1 MIMLKIA
8 QVRLADADAR
18 RQLLLGDMAGAAQV
32 FDVAADLT
40 QAFFRRT
47 CSTPCILYKQIKST

>member
-1 MIMLKIA
+1 MLC
-8 QVRLADADAR
+8 RLADADAR

-40 QAFFRRT
+40 QAFFVVHVPPPVFYI
-47 CSTPCILYKQIKST
+47 SK